1 VGSIAEESR
10 RERKVEHDPG
20 PRDTGREMSQQ
31 NVEIVLA
38 AGRLFDA
45 QDWAGLSEI
54 LQPSV
59 ITYWPEDWPETGV
72 FAGRDPVVAHF
83 RRLRE
88 DWAQS
93 HLTAEA
99 IVENG
104 DWVAVRWRDVVE
116 RRREVL
122 EGAQSSA
129 PGELLI
135 SAAYRIEEGRI
146 TTIRFSWNHAE
157 ALEAAGLSD
166 G

>member
-1 VGSIAEESR
+1 
-10 RERKVEHDPG
+10 
-20 PRDTGREMSQQ
+20 MSQQ

-59 ITYWPEDWPETGV
+59 VTYWPEDWPETGV
-72 FAGRDPVVAHF
+72 FAGRDTVVAHF
-83 RRLRE
+83 RRL
-88 DWAQS
+88 
-93 HLTAEA
+93 TPEA

-104 DWVAVRWRDVVE
+104 DWVAVRWRDLVE